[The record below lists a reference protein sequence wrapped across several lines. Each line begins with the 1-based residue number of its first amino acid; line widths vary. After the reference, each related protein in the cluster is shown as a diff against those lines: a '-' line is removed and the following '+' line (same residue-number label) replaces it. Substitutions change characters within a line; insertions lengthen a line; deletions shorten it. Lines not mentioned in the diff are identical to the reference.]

1 MPDKTEASRRRRQWM
16 WGVAATGMAAM
27 LLAVVW
33 YANEIRL
40 ARQQTPVRVAAA
52 LQQYGTELTPADLSP
67 TRKAML
73 LAVEDPTFLRH
84 HGVDL
89 ATPGAGM
96 TTITQGLVKLLYF
109 PDGFQPGIAKIR
121 QTLIAQYALD
131 ALSSKDAQLLLFLN
145 MSYLGTA
152 NGQAIHGFA
161 NAARRYFGKEFAS
174 LNDEEFLAL
183 VGMLISP
190 NHLKPGTSASA
201 ERVQRISAYLRGEL
215 QPASLLDVEYTGK
228 PQGTR
233 AEEALMMFLRLVTEA
248 TPA

>member
-1 MPDKTEASRRRRQWM
+1 MAAAG
-16 WGVAATGMAAM
+16 GVAM
-27 LLAVVW
+27 LLVAVW
-33 YANEIRL
+33 YANDIRL
-40 ARQQTPVRVAAA
+40 ARQQTPTLVAAA
-52 LQQYGTELTPADLSP
+52 LQQYGTELTSAELSP
-67 TRKAML
+67 ARKAML
-73 LAVEDPTFLRH
+73 LAVEDPTFLHH

-89 ATPGAGM
+89 ATPGASM

-109 PDGFQPGIAKIR
+109 QQGFQPGIAKIR

-131 ALSSKDAQLLLFLN
+131 ALSSKDEQLLFLN
-145 MSYLGTA
+145 MSYLGTV

-161 NAARRYFGKEFAS
+161 NAARTYFGKEFAS

-190 NHLKPGTSASA
+190 NHLKPGTSASV

-215 QPASLLDVEYTGK
+215 RPTNLLNVEYTGK
-228 PQGTR
+228 LQGTR